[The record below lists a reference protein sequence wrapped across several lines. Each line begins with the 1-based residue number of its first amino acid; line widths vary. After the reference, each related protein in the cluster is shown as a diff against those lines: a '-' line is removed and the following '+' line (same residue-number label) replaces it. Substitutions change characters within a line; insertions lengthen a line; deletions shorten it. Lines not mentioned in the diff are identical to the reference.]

1 MDLTKDI
8 EELRDKAINAIK
20 SLQKEV
26 STKQELIDSQ
36 ARLIKLYEKVL
47 QNVLDSQ
54 DITWEHNNLGHDWK
68 DLMKMIRGILEHDKD
83 NNRTIN

>member
-8 EELRDKAINAIK
+8 EALRDKAIDAIK
-20 SLQKEV
+20 GLQKEL
-26 STKQELIDSQ
+26 SIKEDLIKSQ